1 MSHTSA
7 EKFECGSTFFRL
19 TSRDG
24 VRCSLARVANK
35 RGNLANVYN
44 TVTLSLFDQPHFVNQ
59 KKTKLLTEHSGS
71 LSLDFSKSCLLVFVV
86 RFVT

>member
-1 MSHTSA
+1 MEMFMSHTSA

-19 TSRDG
+19 TARDG

-59 KKTKLLTEHSGS
+59 ICDYF
-71 LSLDFSKSCLLVFVV
+71 LDEFLK
-86 RFVT
+86 